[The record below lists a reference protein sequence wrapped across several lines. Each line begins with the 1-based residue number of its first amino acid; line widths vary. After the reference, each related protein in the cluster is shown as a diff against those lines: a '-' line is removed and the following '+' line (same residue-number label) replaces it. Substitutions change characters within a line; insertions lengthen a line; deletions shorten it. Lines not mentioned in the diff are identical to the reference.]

1 MYSDVVLGIEI
12 SHFEKHL
19 ERAKA
24 KRGVKQDG
32 MSLRCFGDL
41 YRRNRKHLQVAHDLV
56 SSIAWADGLK
66 YPSQLTMQ
74 AFRRGLR
81 AAR

>member
-19 ERAKA
+19 ERAKE

-32 MSLRCFGDL
+32 MSLRCFEGL
-41 YRRNRKHLQVAHDLV
+41 
-56 SSIAWADGLK
+56 DGSESNTTFLIVI
-66 YPSQLTMQ
+66 L
-74 AFRRGLR
+74 
-81 AAR
+81 

>member
-32 MSLRCFGDL
+32 RFQG
-41 YRRNRKHLQVAHDLV
+41 V
-56 SSIAWADGLK
+56 SGIYIDGTESTCRWFEIPFTA
-66 YPSQLTMQ
+66 YNASFP
-74 AFRRGLR
+74 
-81 AAR
+81 

>member
-1 MYSDVVLGIEI
+1 MQMYSDVVLGIEI

-41 YRRNRKHLQVAHDLV
+41 YRRNLAHDLV
-56 SSIAWADGLK
+56 SSIARANGLK

>member
-1 MYSDVVLGIEI
+1 MQMYSDVVLGIEI

-19 ERAKA
+19 ERAKE

-32 MSLRCFGDL
+32 RFQG
-41 YRRNRKHLQVAHDLV
+41 V
-56 SSIAWADGLK
+56 SGFIWTDPKALADGLK

-81 AAR
+81 VAR